1 MFIFALG
8 TTNHVASP
16 ALFHPVRLRIKT
28 ISSRKTS
35 SAALWWAPDGLPI
48 TSQNPWL
55 IPPFIH
61 PPTRNEPLLHHQHC
75 LSWALIKSQT
85 QRWVLPMLELHLSS
99 SLEVGTVTIPDYW
112 QVKGSAHTAGRRWA
126 LESWIQAQHK
136 FRTTTFFNCQE
147 LCSEPGMQWSRKR
160 TFLIRAPHSRQ

>member
-16 ALFHPVRLRIKT
+16 ALVHPIRLRIKT
-28 ISSRKTS
+28 ISSRKTP
-35 SAALWWAPDGLPI
+35 SAALWWAPI
-48 TSQNPWL
+48 ISQNPWL

-61 PPTRNEPLLHHQHC
+61 PPTRNEALLHHQHC

-85 QRWVLPMLELHLSS
+85 QCWVLPMLELHLSS
-99 SLEVGTVTIPDYW
+99 SLEVGSVIIPDYR
-112 QVKGSAHTAGRRWA
+112 QVKRSAHTAGRRWTP
-126 LESWIQAQHK
+126 EPRIQAQHK
-136 FRTTTFFNCQE
+136 FRTVTFFNCQE

-160 TFLIRAPHSRQ
+160 AFLIRAPHSHQ